1 MSMSAATIPTPVQG
15 AIVYPAAEA
24 AADKIGKVSLGMS
37 ASSQNKIDRALD
49 FISGANEQHASAADA
64 YNTWVQMQ
72 AQKSMEFNARE
83 AAKNRSWQEY
93 MSNTAHQREIADL
106 KAAGLNPVLSAMGG
120 NGASVTSGATASTSI
135 PSGSAAQTENASGL
149 ISLLATIL
157 SAQANLEQ
165 TRMSAANNQAIAD
178 KNNAT
183 SRLIAQINGMYGLQK
198 EDMAGQYGLKREDLS
213 GRYGIKKA
221 QVSGEYG
228 LRQTDLAGQYSNRSA
243 AISGAYGLRS
253 AKINAQTQRDVQNL
267 RALHDIVMAT
277 SFPSTTQGLFESLF
291 GQFFGGTGVGSA
303 ADIAKMYGDY
313 LLSMLGGSTPGKGGK
328 SNGGGAG
335 R

>member
-24 AADKIGKVSLGMS
+24 AADKIGKVSQGMS
-37 ASSQNKIDRALD
+37 ASSQNKIDSALD
-49 FISGANEQHASAADA
+49 FISGANAQHASAADA

-120 NGASVTSGATASTSI
+120 NGASVTSGATASTSV

-157 SAQANLEQ
+157 SAQTNLEQ

-183 SRLIAQINGMYGLQK
+183 SRLIAQINGEYGLQK
-198 EDMAGQYGLKREDLS
+198 EDLSGQYGLKREDLA
-213 GRYGIKKA
+213 GQYGIKKA

-243 AISGAYGLRS
+243 AISGSYGLES
-253 AKINAQTQRDVQNL
+253 AKVNGQTQRDVQNL
-267 RALHDIVMAT
+267 RALHDIEMAT
-277 SFPSTTQGLFESLF
+277 SFPSSPQGLLQSLF
-291 GQFFGGTGVGSA
+291 GQATGGTGVGSA
-303 ADIAKMYGDY
+303 VDAVKKA
-313 LLSMLGGSTPGKGGK
+313 GKALWDKLTGYT
-328 SNGGGAG
+328 